1 MLQGVLFDM
10 DGLMFDT
17 ERIGRDG
24 WHKAAEILHI
34 DLPEEIIAAMRGTG
48 TDRCREIFN
57 AAIPGSLYD
66 TAHDLRLRYA
76 DEVIAADGVPVKPGL
91 PGLLRWLK
99 AAGIPAVLA
108 TSTRREKALAYL
120 QQTDVERYFTAAVF
134 GPEVARPKPA
144 PHLSGGSGGYPR
156 RPRALRCAG
165 GQPKRS
171 ASGESGRLP
180 GHCRAGPDP
189 RPGRKRTSLELPCK
203 RPARG
208 TANFAEGTRK
218 TIRSTIMEYVIG
230 ALLLASF
237 FGLAVYAVRGGNLMI
252 GMLII
257 GTLWTVL
264 PLFGNTFATNPD
276 FIAAYPGVTDI
287 SFVDAITKVYQSGP
301 EGWGSVLVNVVF
313 GAWFGRV
320 LLETGI
326 ADALIRKTVELGGDK
341 PIVISVLLSIVTTAI
356 FSTLF
361 GAGAVVAIGVI
372 ILPILMSLGI
382 PKVLAV
388 GSFMMSVGA
397 GMYLNPVLSGQ
408 FLAFFLDENGKQLIT
423 YDDPARLRWAVIG
436 MLVQLGMVIVMTAVS
451 LRKKKTVHAWV
462 ASAARRARPGY
473 VPTKALI
480 APILP
485 VLLLVIFKVP
495 IILGFTL
502 ASLYAM
508 LVCGKMKS
516 FRGVCRTINKD
527 FYDGVVDT
535 APLVGF
541 LLMIPIFN
549 KSAELCVPYFNA
561 LLGGIIPNSTLV
573 ISIFFALLAPLGLFR
588 GPFTLFGC
596 GAATLGILK
605 GIGFSTPYLY
615 ALMVIPSI
623 TMNVSI
629 CMTQSWIAWG
639 VSYAKVSTR
648 EHLKKTL
655 PYAWITCAI
664 MQVITFVMF
673 G

>member
-1 MLQGVLFDM
+1 
-10 DGLMFDT
+10 
-17 ERIGRDG
+17 
-24 WHKAAEILHI
+24 
-34 DLPEEIIAAMRGTG
+34 
-48 TDRCREIFN
+48 
-57 AAIPGSLYD
+57 
-66 TAHDLRLRYA
+66 
-76 DEVIAADGVPVKPGL
+76 
-91 PGLLRWLK
+91 
-99 AAGIPAVLA
+99 
-108 TSTRREKALAYL
+108 
-120 QQTDVERYFTAAVF
+120 
-134 GPEVARPKPA
+134 
-144 PHLSGGSGGYPR
+144 
-156 RPRALRCAG
+156 
-165 GQPKRS
+165 
-171 ASGESGRLP
+171 
-180 GHCRAGPDP
+180 
-189 RPGRKRTSLELPCK
+189 
-203 RPARG
+203 
-208 TANFAEGTRK
+208 
-218 TIRSTIMEYVIG
+218 MEYVIG

-573 ISIFFALLAPLGLFR
+573 ISIFCAVLAPLGLFR

-648 EHLKKTL
+648 EHLRKTL
-655 PYAWITCAI
+655 PYAWITCAV